1 MVHLQ
6 AGALWA
12 GSPPC
17 PGQWQ
22 TQGSWRKPPTV
33 LKKFQLPGETPSI
46 YIWLILQLKNSIKP
60 QGSTSAPLCLA
71 PPNSISHPPNSF
83 TDLFSCLLVLCKQ
96 YIYHIY
102 LFSHQLLIALCALYL
117 SGALKKRSVSVWFY
131 KDGKQ
136 KCPHILNIIL
146 VWKPSHT

>member
-1 MVHLQ
+1 MVHSQ

-33 LKKFQLPGETPSI
+33 LKKFQLPGENPSV

-60 QGSTSAPLCLA
+60 QGSTSALLCLA

-102 LFSHQLLIALCALYL
+102 LFSHQRLIALCALYL
-117 SGALKKRSVSVWFY
+117 SLRGSKEEVCVCVVL
-131 KDGKQ
+131 
-136 KCPHILNIIL
+136 
-146 VWKPSHT
+146 